1 MTPAQRHA
9 SLVREIEASNYRYYV
24 LDDPTLTDADFD
36 AALRELRA
44 IEREHPEL
52 ATDDSPTQRVG
63 GEART
68 SVMQV
73 KRSVRMLSLDNT
85 YSLEDLAEFHRR
97 VVDGLSAGDDSRYC
111 IEPKLDGAG
120 VEAIYEGG
128 RLVQASTRGDGVVG
142 EDITENIRTIR
153 SVPLRIPHEARLT
166 LRGEVIIYR
175 RDHDALNAEREAQG
189 LEPFANPRNAAAG
202 AVRMLDPREVAR
214 RPLRALFYQ
223 AVEGVELHATQHE
236 TLEWLATLG
245 LPTHR
250 RHAVV
255 AWDDVMAQV
264 QAIDRARGD
273 YPFETDGAVV
283 KVDSYRQQDIL
294 GMTSKFPKWAVAFKF
309 QAEQARTKVLEIV
322 VQVGRTGTL
331 TPVAVLEPVA
341 LAGTTVSRATLH
353 NAGMVEALDL
363 RVGDYVFVQK
373 AGEVIPQVVSV
384 DASARTGNSEKFK
397 MPVHCPSCGTKV
409 VRDLRDADKPELGL
423 GAATRCPNRD
433 CPEQIRQRIFYFAR
447 RFAMDIDHLG
457 VALVDQLVEH
467 RIVHDVAGLYSVGA
481 ERIAELSHMGAKSAQ
496 NVFASI
502 HRSKER
508 PLEKVLCGLGIPQI
522 GQVAARQLAEELG
535 TLEHALDLDSGALRD
550 RVASIHGFGPR
561 MVESV
566 VAFFAD
572 DAQRAV
578 MKGLVAVGVGRPQPR
593 AAVAAHG
600 PLSGS
605 SLCVTGVLSRKRE
618 TVHDDIRAAGGEVHD
633 SVKKK
638 TTYLVAGDKT
648 GKSKLDQAR
657 KFGTK
662 VLTEAELYA
671 LIQKTSPAGG

>member
-1 MTPAQRHA
+1 
-9 SLVREIEASNYRYYV
+9 
-24 LDDPTLTDADFD
+24 
-36 AALRELRA
+36 
-44 IEREHPEL
+44 
-52 ATDDSPTQRVG
+52 
-63 GEART
+63 
-68 SVMQV
+68 
-73 KRSVRMLSLDNT
+73 
-85 YSLEDLAEFHRR
+85 
-97 VVDGLSAGDDSRYC
+97 
-111 IEPKLDGAG
+111 
-120 VEAIYEGG
+120 
-128 RLVQASTRGDGVVG
+128 
-142 EDITENIRTIR
+142 
-153 SVPLRIPHEARLT
+153 
-166 LRGEVIIYR
+166 
-175 RDHDALNAEREAQG
+175 
-189 LEPFANPRNAAAG
+189 
-202 AVRMLDPREVAR
+202 
-214 RPLRALFYQ
+214 
-223 AVEGVELHATQHE
+223 
-236 TLEWLATLG
+236 
-245 LPTHR
+245 
-250 RHAVV
+250 
-255 AWDDVMAQV
+255 
-264 QAIDRARGD
+264 
-273 YPFETDGAVV
+273 
-283 KVDSYRQQDIL
+283 
-294 GMTSKFPKWAVAFKF
+294 MTSKFPKWAVAFKF

-502 HRSKER
+502 QRSKER

-633 SVKKK
+633 SVKKT